1 MPKRDYW
8 VVAIIVL
15 KVIYGPSA
23 KTSYNTL
30 CRYVIRCGRSTLAL
44 IAQQPQSCEEDGGS
58 PSIACETVIESS
70 TLTYPLLGRGS

>member
-30 CRYVIRCGRSTLAL
+30 CRYVNRRGRSTLGL
-44 IAQQPQSCEEDGGS
+44 TAQQP
-58 PSIACETVIESS
+58 
-70 TLTYPLLGRGS
+70 